1 MDSQIKF
8 ASVRYF
14 DDESKKIHI
23 VPIERIKNFVVLNKY
38 EDPYFVKRL
47 NTVTMEESL
56 VAAQIMEV
64 GTNEEDLKHNKRRY
78 VFKKLGYSDAV
89 QIILDKENPE
99 PNKTQKE
106 TEFNNERTSEEDD
119 ENIINEK
126 LKTTNRDAKIFKRNQ
141 NKFSK
146 IPSAVDR
153 TSKMDDVDIIKNKLE
168 TLNRDNIAFEKTC
181 EKLFEIPIAVEQEIQ
196 YLKDENNKL
205 QLENNNLKTDIFL
218 LKEELHTLKTKK
230 QFFPKDLKRAASPPI
245 TSTPKKMRSKTTV
258 NAPLQDTICSE
269 PGTSQL
275 IHEQS
280 PLQEDDLCMQVS
292 TENKTHKANNPK
304 AKGKK
309 KKQKKK
315 AKKTKKPTKDQE
327 KGKNKRSDLDY
338 DSDQFVK
345 LTDKENMTAWDDE
358 VNGTTIKMM
367 HLRYGISIPY
377 TIWKEIKKLRRP
389 SLFVRQLSRALWGVH
404 KLMNRAVVLE
414 KCKNR
419 LPNRSPRKSLTPVK
433 KAVLRK
439 EGENQRKL
447 QCASPNS
454 SASSQSRSSQS
465 SDSNSNESSNESSD
479 SD

>member
-14 DDESKKIHI
+14 DDESKK
-23 VPIERIKNFVVLNKY
+23 NC
-38 EDPYFVKRL
+38 RL
-47 NTVTMEESL
+47 LLSL
-56 VAAQIMEV
+56 FYLA
-64 GTNEEDLKHNKRRY
+64 NEEDLKHNKRRY

-106 TEFNNERTSEEDD
+106 TKQFPSPATFFDFDCLTVRTLCLDMAGDVLISPFVLERIRIEFNNERTSEEND

-153 TSKMDDVDIIKNKLE
+153 TSKIDDVDIIKNKLE
-168 TLNRDNIAFEKTC
+168 TLNRDSIAFEKTC

-230 QFFPKDLKRAASPPI
+230 QLFPKELKRAASPAI

-280 PLQEDDLCMQVS
+280 SLQEDDLCMQIL
-292 TENKTHKANNPK
+292 TENKTHKANDPK
-304 AKGKK
+304 AKSK
-309 KKQKKK
+309 
-315 AKKTKKPTKDQE
+315 KKTKE
-327 KGKNKRSDLDY
+327 KS
-338 DSDQFVK
+338 
-345 LTDKENMTAWDDE
+345 KEN
-358 VNGTTIKMM
+358 
-367 HLRYGISIPY
+367 
-377 TIWKEIKKLRRP
+377 
-389 SLFVRQLSRALWGVH
+389 
-404 KLMNRAVVLE
+404 
-414 KCKNR
+414 
-419 LPNRSPRKSLTPVK
+419 
-433 KAVLRK
+433 
-439 EGENQRKL
+439 
-447 QCASPNS
+447 
-454 SASSQSRSSQS
+454 
-465 SDSNSNESSNESSD
+465 
-479 SD
+479 